1 VTAVI
6 RRAVAALAL
15 VGVVSGCTTFS
26 DADAIARV
34 NDEEL
39 SQEFLDSLLPLA
51 GPGVEVG
58 GGSTGTNAEAA
69 RNLISQW
76 IQVVVAEE
84 HLAEIGAPVTDEAI
98 AAAEALVDSDPLIN
112 DPASEVDDD
121 LRTFLIEAQAAFDTF
136 NQLPDPQASF
146 AEALEGVDI
155 VVDARYGTYDPT
167 FGVVPLG
174 QTGAGPLG

>member
-1 VTAVI
+1 VTPVI

-26 DADAIARV
+26 DADAVARV
-34 NDEEL
+34 DDEEL

-51 GPGVEVG
+51 GPGAEVG
-58 GGSTGTNAEAA
+58 GNSTGTNADAA

-84 HLAEIGAPVTDEAI
+84 HLAQIGVEVTDEART
-98 AAAEALVDSDPLIN
+98 AAEELVDSDPFVN
-112 DPASEVDDD
+112 DPASDVDDE
-121 LRTFLIEAQAAFDTF
+121 LRAFLVDAQATFDTF

-146 AEALEGVDI
+146 TEALEGVDI
-155 VVDARYGTYDPT
+155 VVDARYGTYDPS

-174 QTGAGPLG
+174 RNSANLLG